1 MADMV
6 RLAGID
12 VSKEKLDVY
21 VAPSGESRTVGY
33 DRRGLAGLRR
43 WLVGL
48 GVALVAVEASGGYER
63 EVSEVLEEAGLVVHR
78 LNPLRVRR
86 FAQLKGR
93 LAKTDRLDART
104 IAEFARAHPQERQLR
119 RDPRRARLAE
129 HLLVRRHTQD
139 AILDC
144 INQLEHLRD
153 SRLRRLV
160 AARKAS
166 MERTLAQLDRCL
178 VELIAEHDD
187 LAELSE
193 RLRTVPAVGPVLA
206 TTLIALLPELG
217 SLTRRQVASLVGVA
231 PFDRSSG
238 RQIGAKS
245 IQAGRGLVRNVL
257 YMAAMVASQ
266 HNPTIAAFAKRLAG
280 KPGKVRL
287 VACMRKLIVTL
298 NAVVRDGTQW
308 QPRTA

>member
-1 MADMV
+1 
-6 RLAGID
+6 
-12 VSKEKLDVY
+12 
-21 VAPSGESRTVGY
+21 
-33 DRRGLAGLRR
+33 
-43 WLVGL
+43 
-48 GVALVAVEASGGYER
+48 VEASGGYER
-63 EVSEVLEEAGLVVHR
+63 EVSEVLEEAGLIVHR

-119 RDPRRARLAE
+119 RDPRRERLAE
-129 HLLVRRHTQD
+129 HLLVRRHTQE

-153 SRLRRLV
+153 GRLRRLV
-160 AARKAS
+160 TARKAS
-166 MERTLAQLDRCL
+166 MERTLAKLDRCL
-178 VELIAEHDD
+178 IELIAEHDD

-238 RQIGAKS
+238 RKIGAKS
-245 IQAGRGLVRNVL
+245 IQAGRVFVRNTL
-257 YMAAMVASQ
+257 YMAALTASQ
-266 HNPTIAAFAKRLAG
+266 HNPAIAAFAKRLAG

-298 NAVVRDGTQW
+298 NAMVRDGTQW
-308 QPRTA
+308 QPRTT

>member
-1 MADMV
+1 MADIV

-12 VSKEKLDVY
+12 VSKDKLDVH
-21 VAPSGESRTVGY
+21 VLPSGESRMVPY

-63 EVSEVLEEAGLVVHR
+63 EVSEVLEEAGLIVHR
-78 LNPLRVRR
+78 LNPLRVHR

-104 IAEFARAHPQERQLR
+104 IAEFACAYPQERQPR
-119 RDPRRARLAE
+119 RDPRRERLAE
-129 HLLVRRHTQD
+129 HLLVRRHTQE

-153 SRLRRLV
+153 KQLRRLIL
-160 AARKAS
+160 ARKTS
-166 MERTLAQLDRCL
+166 MERTLAILDRDL
-178 VELIAEHDD
+178 ARLIAEHDD

-238 RQIGAKS
+238 RHKGTKG
-245 IQAGRGLVRNVL
+245 IQAGRGFVRKAL
-257 YMAAMVASQ
+257 YMAAMVASR
-266 HNPTIAAFAKRLAG
+266 HNPVFVAFNERLAG

-287 VACMRKLIVTL
+287 VACMRKLIVIL
-298 NAVVRDGTQW
+298 NALVRDSAQW
-308 QPRTA
+308 QPRPL